1 MPELQHSFAEI
12 SFPQQLSGP
21 SSSSPPGCSTPD
33 QLSQLLSIPRLE
45 HRWTLRH
52 HSKAI
57 SNIATCVGFKHCPW
71 SQRLKVL
78 RTAKRLLKEQGRTFT
93 LEGYFFTLQ
102 TVQSKTSKSQGVVT
116 ITQRKRRR
124 YESLTPSY
132 SEVISYHTNTEQ
144 SPWKARVYHRLW
156 FGPVGWH
163 FNSTSEPETWHVTQ
177 ASFPPL
183 WGILFSSWAFKQFG
197 LKITSA
203 AWTLTR

>member
-1 MPELQHSFAEI
+1 MYSTVTYSTMCICVIWQRKNCYLAKQCPSSSSFAEI

-93 LEGYFFTLQ
+93 LEGYFSLCRLFSQNKNFEVSRCSNHYTEEKEKIRELN
-102 TVQSKTSKSQGVVT
+102 SK
-116 ITQRKRRR
+116 
-124 YESLTPSY
+124 L
-132 SEVISYHTNTEQ
+132 
-144 SPWKARVYHRLW
+144 
-156 FGPVGWH
+156 
-163 FNSTSEPETWHVTQ
+163 
-177 ASFPPL
+177 L
-183 WGILFSSWAFKQFG
+183 WGDFIPHKHRAISMEGQSLSQVVVWPSW
-197 LKITSA
+197 
-203 AWTLTR
+203 LTF